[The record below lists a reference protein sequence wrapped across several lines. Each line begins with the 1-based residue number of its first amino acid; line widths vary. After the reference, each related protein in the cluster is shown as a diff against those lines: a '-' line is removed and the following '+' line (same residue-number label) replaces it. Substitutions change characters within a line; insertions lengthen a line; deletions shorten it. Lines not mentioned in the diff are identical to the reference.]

1 MELNMPI
8 ENPIFSKSFID
19 SLPDDN
25 DEALIQICTVYKTFV
40 KGMPDPIKA
49 KDHYENILR
58 AHSFLKVFLRTK
70 GLRQQLN
77 FNIGDTPIIDVRD
90 IENDFNRIS
99 SNTKSRLSLRK
110 RQNLL
115 DKFDEENVSLI
126 GDGLKI
132 EIPESNLKEI
142 QALINQLRDEIQK
155 SHVLPEGHRVRLLR
169 RLEKFQSELHKTMSN
184 LDTFWSFFGD
194 AGAVLGKF
202 GKEVKPLVDQIREIA
217 KIITNCLVASQ
228 GLPQGTILFLP
239 GIPTDNDNN
248 EGEKQKK

>member
-1 MELNMPI
+1 MPI

-25 DEALIQICTVYKTFV
+25 DEALYMICNQYYISLQGANDEMKVKKYYKV
-40 KGMPDPIKA
+40 ILKA
-49 KDHYENILR
+49 Y
-58 AHSFLKVFLRTK
+58 AFLKVILRTRGIG
-70 GLRQQLN
+70 GLYN
-77 FNIGDTPIIDVRD
+77 YEIICDPYTDINKIEKIFNKIGADAKKSV
-90 IENDFNRIS
+90 E
-99 SNTKSRLSLRK
+99 TKERKSLF
-110 RQNLL
+110 
-115 DKFDEENVSLI
+115 DKYSEEYDSLI
-126 GDGLKI
+126 DSGLKF
-132 EIPESNLKEI
+132 EFSESNLEEI

-217 KIITNCLVASQ
+217 KIITSCLAASQ

-239 GIPTDNDNN
+239 EIPTNNDNKKDK
-248 EGEKQKK
+248 KQKK